1 MEQEQVGV
9 EGGTYCGHGTR
20 GRGAG
25 RGGLWVAG
33 RTGALIGSLSILD
46 GGGGG
51 CGGGGGADGRG
62 GGVECGVLLVPLGT
76 TSNGTLFTAGGRYSD
91 IIIVYPDTGVH

>member
-76 TSNGTLFTAGGRYSD
+76 TSNLGPCS
-91 IIIVYPDTGVH
+91 PQGVAIPI